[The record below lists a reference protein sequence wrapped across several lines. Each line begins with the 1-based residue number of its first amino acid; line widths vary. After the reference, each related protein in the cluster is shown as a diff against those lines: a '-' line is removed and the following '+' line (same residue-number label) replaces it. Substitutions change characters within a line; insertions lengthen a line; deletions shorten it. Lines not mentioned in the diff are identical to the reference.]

1 VPNIQIARLHK
12 EGRSRLWQE
21 TPTQNCALR
30 DQQVVAQTSETSAA
44 FAQTEEAP
52 MTTMGG
58 QRVEVLKTARIE
70 KEKRAKREP

>member
-1 VPNIQIARLHK
+1 M

-21 TPTQNCALR
+21 MPTQNCALR

-44 FAQTEEAP
+44 FAQTEEAL
-52 MTTMGG
+52 MTMRG
-58 QRVEVLKTARIE
+58 QRAEVLKIARIE